1 MLSLKTI
8 LLINGISSGITGIA
22 LILFSQPVA
31 NLFGLDSTIAFTGT
45 GIFLVLFASYVLLT
59 ATQKELKAAHIKTIT
74 GLDILWV
81 VLSIMVTIGSWAT
94 ISLVGSLLILGV
106 AGWVGLMA
114 YLQSGKPAI

>member
-1 MLSLKTI
+1 MLSLKTT
-8 LLINGISSGITGIA
+8 LYINGISSGITGIG

-31 NLFGLDSTIAFTGT
+31 DLFGLDSTLAFTGT
-45 GIFLVLFASYVLLT
+45 GIFLILFATYVLLT
-59 ATQKELKAAHIKTIT
+59 AMQKELNVTHIKTIT

-114 YLQSGKPAI
+114 YLQSGKPAV